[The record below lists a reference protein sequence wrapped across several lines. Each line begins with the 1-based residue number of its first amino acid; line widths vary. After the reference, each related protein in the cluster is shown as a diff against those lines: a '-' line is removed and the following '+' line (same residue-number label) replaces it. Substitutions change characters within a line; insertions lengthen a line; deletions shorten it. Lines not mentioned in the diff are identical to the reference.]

1 MNGAFVNTILF
12 LYIAAFLSGVADIT
26 LNSISVARFGNKVNV
41 RLLRL
46 NVVFFVFVL
55 VNFILFFSRLFVLR
69 QTVHSIFLVIFD
81 LTYSALVYVWCDYL
95 KSMGKAEGK
104 TGMGAVAVAAVVYF
118 IIWLVLDM
126 FFIQNANQQIEIFL
140 GKIFA
145 AVAESAIL
153 IAAGTATWRYFF
165 KVKRK
170 KKLLFLTCFIMTIY
184 FIWFFIYDMDC
195 VFRFIGPKEWS
206 IYPFDAV
213 IIIYVL
219 FNIFTIAR
227 HYSDMWGTGSK
238 HFDLEKDVD
247 MLIEEIDKNGELTNR
262 EREVLQLMIKGKG
275 NGEIAEELVISV
287 YTVKR
292 HVNSI
297 FRKTGFGSRNE
308 LTLWIKEKIGR

>member
-12 LYIAAFLSGVADIT
+12 LYIAAFLSGVANIT
-26 LNSISVARFGNKVNV
+26 LNSISVARFKNKVSV

-46 NVVFFVFVL
+46 NVIFFIFVL

-69 QTVHSIFLVIFD
+69 QAVHSIFLVLFD
-81 LTYSALVYVWCDYL
+81 LTYAVLVYMWCDYL
-95 KSMGKAEGK
+95 KSMGKGEGK
-104 TGMGAVAVAAVVYF
+104 AGMKAVVVAAALYF
-118 IIWLVLDM
+118 IIWLILDM
-126 FFIQNANQQIEIFL
+126 CFIQNTNQQIEIFL

-153 IAAGTATWRYFF
+153 AATGVATWHYFF
-165 KVKRK
+165 KVKER
-170 KKLLFLTCFIMTIY
+170 KKLLLLTCAVMTIY
-184 FIWFFIYDMDC
+184 FVWFFIYDMDC
-195 VFRFIGPKEWS
+195 VFRFIGPREWS

-213 IIIYVL
+213 IMVYVL
-219 FNIFTIAR
+219 FNVFTIAR
-227 HYSDMWGTGSK
+227 HYVDMWGTSSQ

-247 MLIEEIDKNGELTNR
+247 RLIEEIDGNGELTNR
-262 EREVLQLMIKGKG
+262 EREVLHLMMKGKS
-275 NGEIAEELVISV
+275 NGEIAEKLVISV

-308 LTLWIKEKIGR
+308 LTLWLKEKTGR